1 MEISPLHAALA
12 GLTAHSVKLA
22 VHANNIANINT
33 YSYMR
38 KRAAIESDE
47 SGSPAAVISSTTD
60 KGPCIQVPDGLPEAE
75 RYKEMS
81 NVDLPKELLHMKMAE
96 YGYRASA
103 SIIPAYD
110 EMVGTILDI
119 IT

>member
-1 MEISPLHAALA
+1 
-12 GLTAHSVKLA
+12 LA

-38 KRAAIESDE
+38 ARAAIESSA
-47 SGSPAAVISSTTD
+47 SGSPKACITPTAEP
-60 KGPCIQVPDGLPEAE
+60 GPRTQAPEGLPEAE

-81 NVDLPKELLHMKMAE
+81 NVDVSQELIQTKMAQ